1 MASIRKVIRC
11 QSSQHLQN
19 PKLEYPKS
27 MTDPNQHTVSPNLQR
42 SKRYATIALVVAVL
56 AWIALMIVAKLL
68 PDYVWLIHILMLSAE
83 AGVVG
88 GLADWYAITVL
99 FRNPF
104 GQFPIPKFLRDHTE
118 IIPRNKARI
127 AESMGRFVQENF
139 LSPQVVEKSLAETD
153 LSLAVGKWLA
163 NPHNNA
169 QVTQVI
175 QQTVPK
181 IFEFVGQEQIGRFI
195 QSNSVQWVKNTQVNH
210 LASEMLRAVLEN
222 DFHQDVLQRGLDLAH
237 DWMLQHPEQTRD
249 LSRQLFKE
257 LGVWKLAKGASWIG
271 IDVQQRTIDSLVNRV
286 ESMLADHEHPW
297 RRKIEDMAQQLMEQL
312 ADNHSVAS
320 QRLNST
326 KDAMLDSPQML
337 NFISGAVVILCD
349 AIRSDLEKP
358 NSGIAQN
365 LRVAIQQIGENIVS
379 NIAVRQLLNEK
390 MSEIAINLSD
400 QYSEKVIRFISE
412 RIHEWDSR
420 DMINKIENE
429 VGGDLHMIRVNGV
442 VVGGFIGLA
451 LGIIR
456 ACVEWLL

>member
-1 MASIRKVIRC
+1 MTTAEASTIP
-11 QSSQHLQN
+11 S
-19 PKLEYPKS
+19 
-27 MTDPNQHTVSPNLQR
+27 LQR
-42 SKRYATIALVVAVL
+42 SKRFATIALIMAVVTWLVL
-56 AWIALMIVAKLL
+56 MVVAKLI
-68 PDYVWLIHILMLSAE
+68 PEYVWLIHILMLGAE

-104 GQFPIPKFLRDHTE
+104 GKMPIPKFMRDHTE

-139 LSPQVVEKSLAETD
+139 LSPQVVEKSLQSTD
-153 LSLAVGKWLA
+153 LSLAIGQWLA
-163 NPHNNA
+163 KPENNA

-195 QSNSVQWVKNTQVNH
+195 QNNSVQWVRNTQINT

-237 DWMLQHPEQTRD
+237 EWVMSHPEETRQ
-249 LSRQLFKE
+249 LTRTLFKE

-271 IDVQQRTIDSLVNRV
+271 IDVQQRTIDSLVERV
-286 ESMLADHEHPW
+286 ESMLADPQHPW
-297 RRKIEDMAQQLMEQL
+297 RQKIEAMGQQLMLQL
-312 ADNHSVAS
+312 ADDESSAS

-326 KDAMLDSPQML
+326 KDALLDSPQVL

-349 AIRSDLEKP
+349 AIKADLLKAD
-358 NSGIAQN
+358 SGIAQN
-365 LRVAIQQIGENIVS
+365 LRVAIQQVGENIIS
-379 NIAVRQLLNEK
+379 NPAVRQLLNERI
-390 MSEIAINLSD
+390 SGIAVNLSD

-420 DMINKIENE
+420 EMIDKIENE

-442 VVGGFIGLA
+442 VVGAFIGLV

-456 ACVEWLL
+456 ALVDLIL

>member
-1 MASIRKVIRC
+1 
-11 QSSQHLQN
+11 
-19 PKLEYPKS
+19 
-27 MTDPNQHTVSPNLQR
+27 MTTAEITAPPSLQR
-42 SKRYATIALVVAVL
+42 SKRFATIALVMAVVIWL
-56 AWIALMIVAKLL
+56 ILMVVAKLV
-68 PDYVWLIHILMLSAE
+68 PEYVWLIHILMLAAE

-104 GQFPIPKFLRDHTE
+104 GKIPIPKFLRDHTE

-139 LSPQVVEKSLAETD
+139 LSPQVVQRSLSNTD
-153 LSLAVGKWLA
+153 LSLAIGQWLA
-163 NPHNNA
+163 KPEHNS
-169 QVTQVI
+169 QVTQLI

-181 IFEFVGQEQIGRFI
+181 IFEFVGQEQIGHFI
-195 QSNSVQWVKNTQVNH
+195 RNNSVQWVRNTQINT

-237 DWMLQHPEQTRD
+237 EWMTSHPEETHDLTRT
-249 LSRQLFKE
+249 LFKE

-271 IDVQQRTIDSLVNRV
+271 IDVQQRTIDSLIERV

-297 RRKIEDMAQQLMEQL
+297 RQKIEEMGHQLMLEL
-312 ADNHSVAS
+312 ANNES
-320 QRLNST
+320 QTSERLNNT
-326 KDAMLDSPQML
+326 KDALLDSPQVL

-349 AIRSDLEKP
+349 AIKSDLLKP
-358 NSGIAQN
+358 DSGIAQN
-365 LRVAIQQIGENIVS
+365 LRVAIQQLGENIIS
-379 NIAVRQLLNEK
+379 NSAVRELLNDRMSGIAV
-390 MSEIAINLSD
+390 NLSD
-400 QYSEKVIRFISE
+400 QYSEKVILFISE

-420 DMINKIENE
+420 EMIDKIENE

-442 VVGGFIGLA
+442 VVGAFIGLI

-456 ACVEWLL
+456 AIVDVLL

>member
-1 MASIRKVIRC
+1 MNTASDHTLAS
-11 QSSQHLQN
+11 SSQR
-19 PKLEYPKS
+19 
-27 MTDPNQHTVSPNLQR
+27 TSPSLQR
-42 SKRYATIALVVAVL
+42 SKRFATIALVIAVVTWL
-56 AWIALMIVAKLL
+56 TLMLTAKLL
-68 PDYVWLIHILMLSAE
+68 PEYTWLIHILMLSAE

-104 GQFPIPKFLRDHTE
+104 GKMPIPKFLRDHTE
-118 IIPRNKARI
+118 IIPRNKDRI

-139 LSPQVVEKSLAETD
+139 LSPQVVQKSLHSTD

-163 NPHNNA
+163 NQQNNA

-195 QSNSVQWVKNTQVNH
+195 QSNSVQWVRNTQVNN

-237 DWMLQHPEQTRD
+237 DWMLKHPEKSRELT
-249 LSRQLFKE
+249 RQLFKE

-271 IDVQQRTIDSLVNRV
+271 IDVQQRTIDSLLQRV
-286 ESMLADHEHPW
+286 ESMLADPEHPW
-297 RRKIEDMAQQLMEQL
+297 RQKIEEAGQQLMLQL
-312 ADNHSVAS
+312 ADNNSSAS
-320 QRLNST
+320 LRLNDT
-326 KDAMLDSPQML
+326 KNALLDSPQVL
-337 NFISGAVVILCD
+337 NFISGAVVILCN
-349 AIRSDLEKP
+349 AIKEDLQKP
-358 NSGIAQN
+358 DSGIAQN
-365 LRVAIQQIGENIVS
+365 LRVALQQVGENIIA
-379 NIAVRQLLNEK
+379 NTAVRQLLNEK
-390 MSEIAINLSD
+390 MSTIAVNLSD

-420 DMINKIENE
+420 EMIGKIENE

-442 VVGGFIGLA
+442 VVGAFIGLG
-451 LGIIR
+451 LGVIR
-456 ACVEWLL
+456 ALVEWI

>member
-1 MASIRKVIRC
+1 
-11 QSSQHLQN
+11 
-19 PKLEYPKS
+19 
-27 MTDPNQHTVSPNLQR
+27 MTIAEATTTPSLQR
-42 SKRYATIALVVAVL
+42 SKRFATIALIMAVVIWLVL
-56 AWIALMIVAKLL
+56 MVVAKLV
-68 PDYVWLIHILMLSAE
+68 PEYVWLIHILMLAAE

-104 GQFPIPKFLRDHTE
+104 GKMPIPKFLLDHTE

-139 LSPQVVEKSLAETD
+139 LSPQVVKRSLHNTD
-153 LSLAVGKWLA
+153 LSLAVGQWLA
-163 NPHNNA
+163 KPENNS

-195 QSNSVQWVKNTQVNH
+195 QNNSVQWVRNTQINT

-237 DWMLQHPEQTRD
+237 EWVMSHPEETRQ
-249 LSRQLFKE
+249 LTRTLFKE

-271 IDVQQRTIDSLVNRV
+271 IDVQQRTIDSLVERV
-286 ESMLADHEHPW
+286 ESMLADPEHPW
-297 RRKIEDMAQQLMEQL
+297 RQKIEDMGHQLMLEL
-312 ADNHSVAS
+312 ADDESNAS
-320 QRLNST
+320 HRLNST
-326 KDAMLDSPQML
+326 KDALLDSPQVL

-349 AIRSDLEKP
+349 AIKADLLTDD
-358 NSGIAQN
+358 SGIAQN
-365 LRVAIQQIGENIVS
+365 LRVAIQQVGENIIS
-379 NIAVRQLLNEK
+379 NPAVRELLNDRMSGIAV
-390 MSEIAINLSD
+390 NLSD

-420 DMINKIENE
+420 EMIDKIENE

-442 VVGGFIGLA
+442 VVGAFIGLI

-456 ACVEWLL
+456 ALVDVVL

>member
-1 MASIRKVIRC
+1 MNTASDHTLAS
-11 QSSQHLQN
+11 SSQH
-19 PKLEYPKS
+19 S
-27 MTDPNQHTVSPNLQR
+27 SPSLQR
-42 SKRYATIALVVAVL
+42 SKRFATIALVIAVL
-56 AWIALMIVAKLL
+56 AWLALMLTAKLL
-68 PDYVWLIHILMLSAE
+68 PEYTWLIHILMLSAE

-104 GQFPIPKFLRDHTE
+104 GKMPIPKFLRDHTE
-118 IIPRNKARI
+118 IIPRNKDRI

-139 LSPQVVEKSLAETD
+139 LSPQVVQKSLHSTD

-163 NPHNNA
+163 NPQNNA

-195 QSNSVQWVKNTQVNH
+195 QSNSVQWVRNTQVNH

-237 DWMLQHPEQTRD
+237 DWMLKHPEKSRELT
-249 LSRQLFKE
+249 RQLFKE

-271 IDVQQRTIDSLVNRV
+271 IDVQQRTIDSLLQRV
-286 ESMLADHEHPW
+286 ESMLADPEHPW
-297 RRKIEDMAQQLMEQL
+297 RQKIEDAGQQLMLQL
-312 ADNHSVAS
+312 ADNNSSAS
-320 QRLNST
+320 LRLNDT
-326 KDAMLDSPQML
+326 KNALLDSPQVL
-337 NFISGAVVILCD
+337 NFISGAVVILCN
-349 AIRSDLEKP
+349 AIKEDLQKP
-358 NSGIAQN
+358 DSGIAQN
-365 LRVAIQQIGENIVS
+365 LRVAIQQVGENIIA
-379 NIAVRQLLNEK
+379 NTAVRQLLNEK
-390 MSEIAINLSD
+390 MSTIAVNLSD

-420 DMINKIENE
+420 EMIGKIENE

-442 VVGGFIGLA
+442 VVGAFIGLG

-456 ACVEWLL
+456 ALVELI

>member
-1 MASIRKVIRC
+1 
-11 QSSQHLQN
+11 
-19 PKLEYPKS
+19 
-27 MTDPNQHTVSPNLQR
+27 MTTAEATTTPSLQR
-42 SKRYATIALVVAVL
+42 SKRFATIALIMAVVT
-56 AWIALMIVAKLL
+56 WLMLMVVAKLI
-68 PDYVWLIHILMLSAE
+68 PEYVWLIHILMLGAE

-104 GQFPIPKFLRDHTE
+104 GKMPIPKFMRDHTE

-139 LSPQVVEKSLAETD
+139 LSPQVVEKSLQSTD
-153 LSLAVGKWLA
+153 LSLAVGQWLA
-163 NPHNNA
+163 KAENNA

-195 QSNSVQWVKNTQVNH
+195 QNNSVQWVRNTQINT

-237 DWMLQHPEQTRD
+237 EWVMSHPEETRQ
-249 LSRQLFKE
+249 LTRTLFKE

-271 IDVQQRTIDSLVNRV
+271 IDVQQRTIDSLVERV
-286 ESMLADHEHPW
+286 ESMLADPQHPW
-297 RRKIEDMAQQLMEQL
+297 RQKIEDMGHQLMLEL
-312 ADNHSVAS
+312 ADDESSAS
-320 QRLNST
+320 HRLNST
-326 KDAMLDSPQML
+326 KDALLDSPQVL

-349 AIRSDLEKP
+349 AIKADLLKAD
-358 NSGIAQN
+358 SGIAQN
-365 LRVAIQQIGENIVS
+365 LRVAIQQVGENIIS
-379 NIAVRQLLNEK
+379 NPAVRQLLNDR
-390 MSEIAINLSD
+390 MSGIAVNLSD

-420 DMINKIENE
+420 EMIDKIENE

-442 VVGGFIGLA
+442 VVGAFIGLV

-456 ACVEWLL
+456 ALVDVAL

>member
-1 MASIRKVIRC
+1 MNTASDHTLAS
-11 QSSQHLQN
+11 SSQH
-19 PKLEYPKS
+19 S
-27 MTDPNQHTVSPNLQR
+27 SPSLQR
-42 SKRYATIALVVAVL
+42 SKRFATIALVIAVL
-56 AWIALMIVAKLL
+56 AWLALMLTAKLL
-68 PDYVWLIHILMLSAE
+68 PEYTWLIHILMLSAE

-104 GQFPIPKFLRDHTE
+104 GKMPIPKFLRDHTE
-118 IIPRNKARI
+118 IIPRNKDRI

-139 LSPQVVEKSLAETD
+139 LSPHVVQKSLHSTD
-153 LSLAVGKWLA
+153 LSLSVGKWLA
-163 NPHNNA
+163 NPQNNA

-195 QSNSVQWVKNTQVNH
+195 QSNSVQWVRNTQVNY

-237 DWMLQHPEQTRD
+237 DWMLKHPEKSRELT
-249 LSRQLFKE
+249 RQLFKE

-271 IDVQQRTIDSLVNRV
+271 IDVQQRTIDSLLQRV
-286 ESMLADHEHPW
+286 ESMLADPEHPW
-297 RRKIEDMAQQLMEQL
+297 RQKIEEAGQQLMLQL
-312 ADNHSVAS
+312 ADNNSSAS
-320 QRLNST
+320 LRLNDT
-326 KDAMLDSPQML
+326 KNALLDSPQVL
-337 NFISGAVVILCD
+337 NFISGAVVILCN
-349 AIRSDLEKP
+349 AIKEDLQKP
-358 NSGIAQN
+358 DSGIAQN
-365 LRVAIQQIGENIVS
+365 LRVAIQQVGENIIA
-379 NIAVRQLLNEK
+379 NTAVRQLLNEK
-390 MSEIAINLSD
+390 MSTIAVNLSD

-420 DMINKIENE
+420 EMIGKIENE

-442 VVGGFIGLA
+442 VVGAFIGLG

-456 ACVEWLL
+456 ALVELI

>member
-1 MASIRKVIRC
+1 MNTASDHTLAT
-11 QSSQHLQN
+11 SSQH
-19 PKLEYPKS
+19 
-27 MTDPNQHTVSPNLQR
+27 TSPSLQR
-42 SKRYATIALVVAVL
+42 SKRFATIALVIAVVAWL
-56 AWIALMIVAKLL
+56 ALMLTAKLL
-68 PDYVWLIHILMLSAE
+68 PEYTWLIHILMLSAE

-104 GQFPIPKFLRDHTE
+104 GKMPIPKFLRDHTE
-118 IIPRNKARI
+118 IIPRNKDRI

-139 LSPQVVEKSLAETD
+139 LSPQVVQKSLHSTD
-153 LSLAVGKWLA
+153 LPLSVGKWLA
-163 NPHNNA
+163 NQQNNA

-195 QSNSVQWVKNTQVNH
+195 QSNSVQWVRNTQVNH

-237 DWMLQHPEQTRD
+237 DWMLKHPERSRELT
-249 LSRQLFKE
+249 RQLFKE

-271 IDVQQRTIDSLVNRV
+271 IDVQQRTIDSLLQRV
-286 ESMLADHEHPW
+286 ESMLADPEHPW
-297 RRKIEDMAQQLMEQL
+297 RQKIEEAGQQLMLQL
-312 ADNHSVAS
+312 ADNNSSAS
-320 QRLNST
+320 LRLNDT
-326 KDAMLDSPQML
+326 KNALLDSPQVL
-337 NFISGAVVILCD
+337 NFISGAVVILCN
-349 AIRSDLEKP
+349 AIKEDLQKP
-358 NSGIAQN
+358 DSGIAQN
-365 LRVAIQQIGENIVS
+365 LRVAIQQVGENIIA
-379 NIAVRQLLNEK
+379 NTAVRQLLNEK
-390 MSEIAINLSD
+390 MSTIAVNLSD

-420 DMINKIENE
+420 EMIGKIENE

-442 VVGGFIGLA
+442 VVGAFIGLG

-456 ACVEWLL
+456 ALVELI

>member
-1 MASIRKVIRC
+1 MNTAPANSPT
-11 QSSQHLQN
+11 QHSAN
-19 PKLEYPKS
+19 
-27 MTDPNQHTVSPNLQR
+27 VSPSLQR
-42 SKRYATIALVVAVL
+42 SKRFATIALVIAVL
-56 AWIALMIVAKLL
+56 TWLALMLTAKLL
-68 PDYVWLIHILMLSAE
+68 PEYTWLIHILMLSAE

-104 GQFPIPKFLRDHTE
+104 GKMPIPKFLRDHTE
-118 IIPRNKARI
+118 IIPRNKDRI

-139 LSPQVVEKSLAETD
+139 LSPQVVEKSLHSTD

-163 NPHNNA
+163 NPQNNA

-195 QSNSVQWVKNTQVNH
+195 QSNSVQWIRNTQVNH

-237 DWMLQHPEQTRD
+237 DWMLKHPEKSRELT
-249 LSRQLFKE
+249 RQLFKE

-271 IDVQQRTIDSLVNRV
+271 IDVQQRTIDSLLQRV
-286 ESMLADHEHPW
+286 ESMLADPDHPW
-297 RRKIEDMAQQLMEQL
+297 RQKIEDAGQQLMLQL
-312 ADNHSVAS
+312 ADNNSSAS
-320 QRLNST
+320 LRLNNT
-326 KDAMLDSPQML
+326 KNTLLDSPPVL
-337 NFISGAVVILCD
+337 NFISGAVVILCN
-349 AIRSDLEKP
+349 AIKEDLQKP
-358 NSGIAQN
+358 DSGIAQN
-365 LRVAIQQIGENIVS
+365 LRVAIQQVGENIIA
-379 NIAVRQLLNEK
+379 NTAVRQLLNEK
-390 MSEIAINLSD
+390 MGAIAVNLSD

-420 DMINKIENE
+420 EMIGKIENE

-442 VVGGFIGLA
+442 VVGAFIGLG

-456 ACVEWLL
+456 AVVELI

>member
-1 MASIRKVIRC
+1 MNTASDHTLAS
-11 QSSQHLQN
+11 SSQH
-19 PKLEYPKS
+19 S
-27 MTDPNQHTVSPNLQR
+27 SPSLQR
-42 SKRYATIALVVAVL
+42 SKRFATIALVIAVVAWL
-56 AWIALMIVAKLL
+56 ALMLTAKLL
-68 PDYVWLIHILMLSAE
+68 PEYTWLIHILMLSAE

-104 GQFPIPKFLRDHTE
+104 GKMPIPKFLRDHTE
-118 IIPRNKARI
+118 IIPRNKDRI

-139 LSPQVVEKSLAETD
+139 LSPQVVQKSLHSTD

-163 NPHNNA
+163 NPQNNA

-195 QSNSVQWVKNTQVNH
+195 QSNSVQWVRNTQVNH

-237 DWMLQHPEQTRD
+237 DWMLKHPEKSRELT
-249 LSRQLFKE
+249 RQLFKE

-271 IDVQQRTIDSLVNRV
+271 IDVQQRTIDSLLQRV
-286 ESMLADHEHPW
+286 ESMLADPEHPW
-297 RRKIEDMAQQLMEQL
+297 RQKIEEAGQQLMLQL
-312 ADNHSVAS
+312 ADNNSSAS
-320 QRLNST
+320 LRLNDT
-326 KDAMLDSPQML
+326 KNALLDSPQVL
-337 NFISGAVVILCD
+337 NFISGAVVILCN
-349 AIRSDLEKP
+349 AIKEDLQKP
-358 NSGIAQN
+358 DSGIAQN
-365 LRVAIQQIGENIVS
+365 LRVAIQQVGENIIA
-379 NIAVRQLLNEK
+379 NTAVRQLLNEK
-390 MSEIAINLSD
+390 MSTIAVNLSD

-420 DMINKIENE
+420 EMIGKIENE

-442 VVGGFIGLA
+442 VVGAFIGLG

-456 ACVEWLL
+456 ALVEWI

>member
-1 MASIRKVIRC
+1 MNTASDHTLAT
-11 QSSQHLQN
+11 SSQH
-19 PKLEYPKS
+19 
-27 MTDPNQHTVSPNLQR
+27 TSPSLQR
-42 SKRYATIALVVAVL
+42 SKRFATIALVIAVVTWL
-56 AWIALMIVAKLL
+56 ALMLTAKLL
-68 PDYVWLIHILMLSAE
+68 PEYTWLIHILMLSAE

-104 GQFPIPKFLRDHTE
+104 GKMPIPKFLRDHTE
-118 IIPRNKARI
+118 IIPRNKDRI

-139 LSPQVVEKSLAETD
+139 LSPQVVQKSLHSTD

-163 NPHNNA
+163 NPQNNA

-195 QSNSVQWVKNTQVNH
+195 QSNSVQWVRNTQVNH

-237 DWMLQHPEQTRD
+237 DWMLKHPERSRELT
-249 LSRQLFKE
+249 RQLFKE

-271 IDVQQRTIDSLVNRV
+271 IDVQQRTIDSLLQRV
-286 ESMLADHEHPW
+286 ESMLADPEHPW
-297 RRKIEDMAQQLMEQL
+297 RQKIEEAGQQLMLQL
-312 ADNHSVAS
+312 ADNNSSAS
-320 QRLNST
+320 LRLNDT
-326 KDAMLDSPQML
+326 KNALLDSPQVL
-337 NFISGAVVILCD
+337 NFISGAVVILCN
-349 AIRSDLEKP
+349 AIKEDLQKP
-358 NSGIAQN
+358 DSGIAQN
-365 LRVAIQQIGENIVS
+365 LRVAIQQVGENIIA
-379 NIAVRQLLNEK
+379 NTAVRQLLNEK
-390 MSEIAINLSD
+390 MSTIAVNLSD

-420 DMINKIENE
+420 EMIGKIENE

-442 VVGGFIGLA
+442 VVGAFIGLG
-451 LGIIR
+451 LGIVR
-456 ACVEWLL
+456 ALVELI

>member
-1 MASIRKVIRC
+1 
-11 QSSQHLQN
+11 
-19 PKLEYPKS
+19 
-27 MTDPNQHTVSPNLQR
+27 MTTTEITAPPSLQR
-42 SKRYATIALVVAVL
+42 SKRFATIALVMAVVIWL
-56 AWIALMIVAKLL
+56 ILMVVAKLV
-68 PDYVWLIHILMLSAE
+68 PEYVWLIHILMLAAE

-104 GQFPIPKFLRDHTE
+104 GKIPIPKFLRDHTE

-139 LSPQVVEKSLAETD
+139 LSPQVVQRSLSNTD
-153 LSLAVGKWLA
+153 LSLAIGQWLA
-163 NPHNNA
+163 KPENNS
-169 QVTQVI
+169 QVTQLI

-181 IFEFVGQEQIGRFI
+181 IFEFVGQEQIGHFI
-195 QSNSVQWVKNTQVNH
+195 RNNSVQWVRNTQINT

-237 DWMLQHPEQTRD
+237 EWMTSHPEETHDLTRT
-249 LSRQLFKE
+249 LFKE

-271 IDVQQRTIDSLVNRV
+271 IDVQQRTIDSLIERV

-297 RRKIEDMAQQLMEQL
+297 RQKIEEMGHQLMLEL
-312 ADNHSVAS
+312 ANNESQAS
-320 QRLNST
+320 ERLNNT
-326 KDAMLDSPQML
+326 KDALLDSPQVL

-349 AIRSDLEKP
+349 AIKADLLKSD
-358 NSGIAQN
+358 SGIAQN
-365 LRVAIQQIGENIVS
+365 LRVAIQQLGENIIS
-379 NIAVRQLLNEK
+379 NSAVRELLNDRMSGIAV
-390 MSEIAINLSD
+390 NLSD
-400 QYSEKVIRFISE
+400 QYSEKVILFISE

-420 DMINKIENE
+420 EMIDKIENE

-442 VVGGFIGLA
+442 VVGAFIGLI

-456 ACVEWLL
+456 AIVDVLL

>member
-1 MASIRKVIRC
+1 MNTASDHTLAS
-11 QSSQHLQN
+11 SSQH
-19 PKLEYPKS
+19 
-27 MTDPNQHTVSPNLQR
+27 TSPSLQR
-42 SKRYATIALVVAVL
+42 SKRFATIALVIAVVAWL
-56 AWIALMIVAKLL
+56 ALMLTAKLL
-68 PDYVWLIHILMLSAE
+68 PEYTWLIHILMLSAE

-104 GQFPIPKFLRDHTE
+104 GKMPIPKFLRDHTE
-118 IIPRNKARI
+118 IIPRNKDRI

-139 LSPQVVEKSLAETD
+139 LSPQVVQKSLHSTD
-153 LSLAVGKWLA
+153 LSLSVGKWLA
-163 NPHNNA
+163 NPQNNA

-195 QSNSVQWVKNTQVNH
+195 QSNSVQWVRNTQVNY

-237 DWMLQHPEQTRD
+237 DWMLKHPEKSRELT
-249 LSRQLFKE
+249 RQLFKE

-271 IDVQQRTIDSLVNRV
+271 IDVQQRTIDSLLQRV
-286 ESMLADHEHPW
+286 ESMLADPEHPW
-297 RRKIEDMAQQLMEQL
+297 RQKIEEAGQQLMLQL
-312 ADNHSVAS
+312 ADNNSSAS
-320 QRLNST
+320 LRLNDT
-326 KDAMLDSPQML
+326 KNALLDSPQVL
-337 NFISGAVVILCD
+337 NFISGAVVILCN
-349 AIRSDLEKP
+349 AIKEDLQKP
-358 NSGIAQN
+358 DSGIAQN
-365 LRVAIQQIGENIVS
+365 LRVAIQQVGENIIA
-379 NIAVRQLLNEK
+379 NTAVRQLLNEK
-390 MSEIAINLSD
+390 MSTIAVNLSD

-420 DMINKIENE
+420 EMIGKIENE

-442 VVGGFIGLA
+442 VVGAFIGLG

-456 ACVEWLL
+456 ALVELI

>member
-1 MASIRKVIRC
+1 MTTAEASTIP
-11 QSSQHLQN
+11 S
-19 PKLEYPKS
+19 
-27 MTDPNQHTVSPNLQR
+27 LQR
-42 SKRYATIALVVAVL
+42 SKRFATIALIMAVVTWLVL
-56 AWIALMIVAKLL
+56 MVVAKLI
-68 PDYVWLIHILMLSAE
+68 PEYVWLIHILMLGAE

-104 GQFPIPKFLRDHTE
+104 GKMPIPKFMRDHTE

-139 LSPQVVEKSLAETD
+139 LSPQVVEKSLQSTD
-153 LSLAVGKWLA
+153 LSLAIGQWLA
-163 NPHNNA
+163 KPENNA

-195 QSNSVQWVKNTQVNH
+195 QNNSVQWVRNTQINT

-237 DWMLQHPEQTRD
+237 EWVMSHPEETRQ
-249 LSRQLFKE
+249 LTRTLFKE

-271 IDVQQRTIDSLVNRV
+271 IDVQQRTIDSLVERV
-286 ESMLADHEHPW
+286 ESMLADPQHPW
-297 RRKIEDMAQQLMEQL
+297 RQKIEAMGQQLMLQL
-312 ADNHSVAS
+312 ADDESSAS

-326 KDAMLDSPQML
+326 KDALLDSPQVL

-349 AIRSDLEKP
+349 AIKADLLKAD
-358 NSGIAQN
+358 SGIAQN
-365 LRVAIQQIGENIVS
+365 LRVAIQQVGENIIS
-379 NIAVRQLLNEK
+379 NPAVRQLLNDRI
-390 MSEIAINLSD
+390 SGIAVNLSD

-420 DMINKIENE
+420 EMIDKIENE

-442 VVGGFIGLA
+442 VVGAFIGLV

-456 ACVEWLL
+456 ALVDLVL

>member
-1 MASIRKVIRC
+1 MNTASDHTLAS
-11 QSSQHLQN
+11 SSQH
-19 PKLEYPKS
+19 S
-27 MTDPNQHTVSPNLQR
+27 SPSLQR
-42 SKRYATIALVVAVL
+42 SKRLATIALVIAVVAWL
-56 AWIALMIVAKLL
+56 ALMLTAKLL
-68 PDYVWLIHILMLSAE
+68 PEYTWLIHILMLSAE

-104 GQFPIPKFLRDHTE
+104 GKMPIPKFLRDHTE
-118 IIPRNKARI
+118 IIPRNKDRI

-139 LSPQVVEKSLAETD
+139 LSPQVVQKSLHSTD
-153 LSLAVGKWLA
+153 LSLSVGKWLA
-163 NPHNNA
+163 NPQNNA

-195 QSNSVQWVKNTQVNH
+195 QSNSVQWVRNTQVNY

-237 DWMLQHPEQTRD
+237 DWMLKHPEKSRELT
-249 LSRQLFKE
+249 RQLFKE

-271 IDVQQRTIDSLVNRV
+271 IDVQQRTIDSLLQRV
-286 ESMLADHEHPW
+286 ESMLADPEHPW
-297 RRKIEDMAQQLMEQL
+297 RQKIEEAGQQLMLQL
-312 ADNHSVAS
+312 ADNNSSAS
-320 QRLNST
+320 LRLNDT
-326 KDAMLDSPQML
+326 KNALLDSPQVL
-337 NFISGAVVILCD
+337 NFISGAVVILCN
-349 AIRSDLEKP
+349 AIKEDLQKP
-358 NSGIAQN
+358 DSGIAQN
-365 LRVAIQQIGENIVS
+365 LRVAIQQVGENIIA
-379 NIAVRQLLNEK
+379 NTAVRQLLNEK
-390 MSEIAINLSD
+390 MSTIAVNLSD

-420 DMINKIENE
+420 EMIGKIENE

-442 VVGGFIGLA
+442 VVGAFIGLG

-456 ACVEWLL
+456 ALVELI